1 MERARVEE
9 EGRRRRE
16 RGVSVSRERRDCIDE
31 VHCRAQRSGTTHK
44 VGGRRVKGERR
55 AAARDR
61 QTGSRTRSER
71 ERGAREGGERERLGL
86 GGRAH
91 ARKSSERS
99 TCQPADGKGCASV
112 RLPHLPCAC
121 RLRAARTHKV
131 QGITG
136 GATGQAAGKE
146 GKPGRPKKRRAS
158 LRAAGFPVF
167 FCRDPVS
174 PDSPDPTA
182 SLATHQELISSA
194 FSDEE
199 ACAHGRRSGTVCAR
213 TPTSLHNRDGCTTGE
228 TEARSHIGGRAQAP
242 RAAKQ
247 SLVLPGPLGPLILLH
262 RVGRRRRLRT
272 CPDAPIPIIV
282 QPRVPI
288 QHKVLQH
295 EEQVEPEREE
305 AQAAARARQRCA

>member
-1 MERARVEE
+1 MGSEMCI
-9 EGRRRRE
+9 
-16 RGVSVSRERRDCIDE
+16 RD
-31 VHCRAQRSGTTHK
+31 
-44 VGGRRVKGERR
+44 
-55 AAARDR
+55 RDR

-121 RLRAARTHKV
+121 RFRAARTHKV

-213 TPTSLHNRDGCTTGE
+213 TCTTGMAVQRE
-228 TEARSHIGGRAQAP
+228 KLR
-242 RAAKQ
+242 
-247 SLVLPGPLGPLILLH
+247 LGH
-262 RVGRRRRLRT
+262 TSVDGRRRLELPSRASFSPDPSGPSSSSTESDEEGGCAPAPTPRSRSSSSRASRYSTKCCSMKSRSNPSARRPKPLRGRGKG
-272 CPDAPIPIIV
+272 A
-282 QPRVPI
+282 R
-288 QHKVLQH
+288 
-295 EEQVEPEREE
+295 ERER
-305 AQAAARARQRCA
+305 AADGVSRFCGREMVRRRTGRTACPGCR